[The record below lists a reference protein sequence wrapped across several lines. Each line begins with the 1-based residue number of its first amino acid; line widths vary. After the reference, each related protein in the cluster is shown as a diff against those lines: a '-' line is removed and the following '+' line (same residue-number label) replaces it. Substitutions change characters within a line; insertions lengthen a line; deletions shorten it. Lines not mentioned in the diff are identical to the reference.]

1 MEDQMPLTEK
11 TDEQE
16 YLDNIHRTLK
26 EILDYVVGVCDAQGF
41 TYFLVYGTALGAK
54 RHKGFIPWDDDIDIG
69 LPRKDYD
76 AFIRYME
83 KQENGAYSLQYTHNE
98 KRYFLYFPK
107 VRKADTLFRES
118 IVDGVYKDNG
128 IFIDIFPL
136 EYVDEKNV
144 AKIPGKYK
152 KLTLLK
158 HFPRFIECRPFFKE
172 NSSRIRYLAD
182 CILSI
187 PFRLVNRKKYI
198 SWLNR
203 YMSKDGSEETAAY
216 IADYDTVLGLVKK
229 DVYFPPAQ
237 LEFEGTMYNVPHKI
251 DEYLTDQYGD
261 DFMELPPVE
270 QRVTHTPSEVRF

>member
-1 MEDQMPLTEK
+1 MPLTDK
-11 TDEQE
+11 TGEQE

-26 EILDYVVGVCDAQGF
+26 EILDYVVGVCDSQGF
-41 TYFLVYGTALGAK
+41 TYFLAYGTALGAK
-54 RHKGFIPWDDDIDIG
+54 RHKGFIPWDDDIDIA

-76 AFIRYME
+76 AFIRFME
-83 KQENGAYSLQYTHNE
+83 KQENETYSIQYIHNE
-98 KRYFLYFPK
+98 ERYFLYFPK
-107 VRKADTLFRES
+107 VRKTNTLFRES

-172 NSSRIRYLAD
+172 NSSRIRYLSD
-182 CILSI
+182 CILSV
-187 PFRLVNRKKYI
+187 PFRLINRKKYI
-198 SWLNR
+198 TWLNR
-203 YMSKDGSEETAAY
+203 YMSKDGTEETAAY
-216 IADYDTVLGLVKK
+216 IADYDTVLGLVKR
-229 DVYFPPAQ
+229 DVYFPPAR

-251 DEYLTDQYGD
+251 DEYLTDQYGA
-261 DFMELPPVE
+261 DFMELPPKE
-270 QRVTHTPSEVRF
+270 QQITHAPIEVKY